1 MASRARGVLAFATQ
15 IGFNLCML
23 GVLGIRA
30 RFLPLVI
37 FLSLAVCPSPAHV
50 GDMPFALPD
59 WVSAE
64 IDIAYGPEAEQK
76 LDVYTPKAAASG
88 KRPGV
93 LLIHGGGYRQG
104 SRKNVLR
111 VYAIPYLRKGF
122 VVVSI
127 DYRLT
132 QTARAPAAVNDTLA
146 ALDWFHDNAKRLNVD
161 GKRIIAAGDSAG
173 GHLAL
178 MAGMVTKQAKLG
190 PVRDVA
196 AIINVFG
203 AADMGELL
211 TGPNKLDVI
220 EAWIPNGPEQ
230 RELARALSPII
241 YVRKGLPPVK
251 SIHGTE
257 DPLVP
262 YEQSV
267 RLTRLLREKGVTAEL
282 ISIPGGKHGFDDRT
296 WNEELYP
303 QIFEFLERQ
312 RVLR

>member
-1 MASRARGVLAFATQ
+1 MGLAFFAK
-15 IGFNLCML
+15 IRFNLSML
-23 GVLGIRA
+23 GVLGIRW
-30 RFLPLVI
+30 LPLWLCGV
-37 FLSLAVCPSPAHV
+37 LALAVCPLWSQV
-50 GDMPFALPD
+50 GSDPFELPD
-59 WVSAE
+59 WVTAE
-64 IDIAYGPEAEQK
+64 SDIAYGTEAEQK
-76 LDVYTPKAAASG
+76 LDVYTPKSAANG

-104 SRKNVLR
+104 SRKAVLR
-111 VYAIPYLRKGF
+111 IHAIPYLRKGF
-122 VVVSI
+122 VVASI

-132 QTARAPAAVNDTLA
+132 QTAKAPAAVNDTLA
-146 ALDWFHDNAKRLNVD
+146 ALDWFHSNAKRLNVD
-161 GKRIIAAGDSAG
+161 NSRIITVGASAG

-190 PVRDVA
+190 PVRSVA

-203 AADMGELL
+203 VADMGELL
-211 TGPNKLDVI
+211 TGPNKQDVI
-220 EAWIPNGPEQ
+220 LDWIPDGPAQ
-230 RELARALSPII
+230 REMARAMSPII

-251 SIHGTE
+251 SVHGTE
-257 DPLVP
+257 DPTVP

-282 ISIPGGKHGFDDRT
+282 ISVPGGKHGFDDKT
-296 WNEELYP
+296 WNEDVYP